1 MHTVSEQW
9 EKQDGGLVSETFL
22 QEGRL
27 ARRADW
33 SGAMCVVLPS
43 AH

>member
-9 EKQDGGLVSETFL
+9 ETQDGGLVSETFL
-22 QEGRL
+22 QGGRL
-27 ARRADW
+27 VRRADW
-33 SGAMCVVLPS
+33 SGAICVVLLS